1 MNGPFIRIDDLCAT
15 SMRDVWA
22 IGDVTGEPMLA
33 HRAMAQGEMV
43 AAILS
48 GHRRAWDKV
57 TIPAVTFTDPEVVS
71 VGLSPAA
78 ARAACGDIRSGVFPF
93 RANGRAMTRQ
103 AEAGFVRIIA
113 RADNHVVLGMQ
124 AVGGG
129 VLRSYPRALLWRSK
143 WGLDWRISWE
153 PSTPTR
159 RLARRLVRVR
169 SRRWALRCIF
179 DGRRPLAEIAVVREA
194 QSTIVCIKPKLTKS
208 RPLPSRHLARNWPP
222 SQRKSLKRAAYCCC
236 SKAEVSRARMS
247 LHRESHTR
255 LS

>member
-43 AAILS
+43 AAILA

-129 VLRSYPRALLWRSK
+129 VSELSSSFALALEMGARLEDIV
-143 WGLDWRISWE
+143 GTIHAHPTLGEAISE
-153 PSTPTR
+153 SAFT
-159 RLARRLVRVR
+159 AMG
-169 SRRWALRCIF
+169 A
-179 DGRRPLAEIAVVREA
+179 
-194 QSTIVCIKPKLTKS
+194 
-208 RPLPSRHLARNWPP
+208 
-222 SQRKSLKRAAYCCC
+222 
-236 SKAEVSRARMS
+236 S
-247 LHRESHTR
+247 LHI
-255 LS
+255 